1 LKTNK
6 TLTKEKMTKI
16 KTKRIDFETPTTNRS
31 TK

>member
-16 KTKRIDFETPTTNRS
+16 HKSKLKGLNL
-31 TK
+31 KYQ